1 MKAKQFF
8 LIISL
13 LVWLTPFSANA
24 YDVKIDGI
32 YYSLESTFNY
42 DTYNYD
48 LIATV
53 VSGETSYSGD
63 VNIPNNIWVNDYG
76 SEYYGK
82 RFDVM
87 NIGQSAFEGCTGLTS
102 VTIPG
107 SVTVI
112 GEAAFR
118 GCSSLTSII
127 IPNSVTTIGDEA
139 FGNCLSLTSITIPN
153 SVNTIGVGAF
163 HGTAWYN
170 NQPEDGLVYVGNVA
184 YCYKC
189 YNGYMPNG
197 TQITIKDGTSGI
209 TGYAFYKCSGLTSIT
224 IPNSVTSIGTN
235 AFYGCRGLT
244 SVTIPNSVT
253 MIGRNAFDGCS
264 GLGAVFITDLA
275 AWCNIVF
282 NEAYSNPLYYAHR
295 LFLNSQEIK
304 NLIIPDGVTR
314 IGAYAFCNCSQLTSI
329 TIPNSVSYIANYAFS
344 GCNSLTDV
352 WCYAERANIDNFS
365 FSNIASATLHV
376 PEASIES
383 YSGTPWS
390 NFGTIVAIG
399 NEIIIFADANVKAL
413 CVANWDTNGD
423 GELSEAEAAAVTDLG
438 EVFKGKTTITSFNEL
453 QYFTGLTSV
462 AASAFRNCSNLTS
475 VTIPENV
482 TSIGSQAFSGSSSL
496 TSVESKIQDPFTFC
510 SNAFSGISSNCM
522 LIVPNETR
530 DAYIAAEWTENVF
543 KGGIVETSSLAIA
556 FADFNVKAL
565 CVANWDTND
574 DGELSKAEA
583 AAVTNLGEVFKDN
596 KTILFFNE
604 LQYFTRLTSIN
615 EHAFDYCSNLTS
627 VTIPETVTSINQYAF
642 SDCSGLTSITIP
654 EGVTCIGYRAFD
666 RCRGL
671 TSITIPNNVTTIE
684 AYAFLGCSGLTSLT
698 IGNSVANICDRRS
711 GISSNDVFLGCSS
724 LTSIIVDSDNTI
736 YDSRNNCNAIIETA
750 TNTLIVGCMNTVIPE
765 SVTDIG
771 DEAFQGSDGLTS
783 IIVPNSVVKIGGNP
797 FGGCDGLTSIIVDNG
812 NPIYDSR
819 NNCNAIIETATN
831 TLIAGCMNTTIPE
844 SVTKIGDNAFTGCSG
859 LTDITIPEGVTSIGY
874 GALSGTSWLRNQPDG
889 VVYAGNVAYGYKGN
903 RPSGTL
909 TFKDGTLGITE
920 QAFQYCDGLTSITIP
935 NSVKNIGVRA
945 FSGCRNLSSVIIGSG
960 VTEIGRDAFEGTA
973 WYNNQPGGLV
983 YAGNVAYKYKGT
995 MPSGT
1000 EIILNEGTLGIAGAA
1015 FQNCTGLTSIIVPNS
1030 VVSFGDEAF
1039 DNCNMT
1045 SINIPEGVTKIGYSV
1060 FWGCTKLTSVT
1071 IPNSV
1076 KVIGEAAFW
1085 NCKSMTSL
1093 TIPVGVADIGWCA
1106 FQYCSGLT
1114 SIIIPNS
1121 VKRIDEYAFLYCS
1134 SLTDVWCYSN
1144 TPPVAHS
1151 KAYYESP
1158 IGSATLHVPAGCK
1171 AAYKL
1176 ADCWKEFGSIVE
1188 FIEGDV
1194 NSDGETDVVD
1204 VVDIARFV
1212 VGTPAETFVEILAD
1226 INYDGSVNI
1235 GDAVALVNEIA
1246 GDQNFVKAKRAP
1258 SRTAESED
1266 ALSLTLTDEGLA
1278 LVLANQ
1284 RDYTAFQ
1291 FDLFVPEGTDV
1302 ARMLLNAER
1311 KQKHQLLYNK
1321 VEEGHYRVAALS
1333 TSNRTFQGNDG
1344 ELLNFTLEGV
1354 ASGDVTI
1361 RDIHFFDT
1369 EGGDYMF
1376 CDLQSSSAT
1385 EISSLKEEQTTTR
1398 PHGIYDLQGRKV
1410 ETMSHGIYIVN
1421 GKKVIIK

>member
-8 LIISL
+8 FGILSL
-13 LVWLTPFSANA
+13 LAWLPPFSANA
-24 YDVKIDGI
+24 YDAYIDGI
-32 YYSLESTFNY
+32 YYSLER
-42 DTYNYD
+42 TYNYNTYTTER
-48 LIATV
+48 IATV
-53 VSGETSYSGD
+53 VSGENSYSGD
-63 VNIPNNIWVNDYG
+63 VNIPDYIRVYDYG
-76 SEYYGK
+76 SEYYGEM
-82 RFDVM
+82 FDVM
-87 NIGQSAFEGCTGLTS
+87 NIGQGAFEGCTG
-102 VTIPG
+102 
-107 SVTVI
+107 
-112 GEAAFR
+112 
-118 GCSSLTSII
+118 LTSII

-139 FGNCLSLTSITIPN
+139 FRNCSGLTSITIPN
-153 SVNTIGVGAF
+153 SVTTVGIGAF

-209 TGYAFYKCSGLTSIT
+209 TGYAFYNCSGLTSIT

-235 AFYGCRGLT
+235 AFSGCRGLT

-314 IGAYAFCNCSQLTSI
+314 IGAYAFYNCSQLTSI
-329 TIPNSVSYIANYAFS
+329 TIPNSVSYIANYAFC

-352 WCYAERANIDNFS
+352 WCYAERTSIDSYNFS
-365 FSNIASATLHV
+365 STNIASATLHV

-399 NEIIIFADANVKAL
+399 NEIIIFADSNVKAL

-482 TSIGSQAFSGSSSL
+482 TSINSQAFNGCSSL
-496 TSVESKIQDPFTFC
+496 TSVESKIQNPFTFG

-530 DAYIAAEWTENVF
+530 DAYLAVGWTENVF
-543 KGGIVETSSLAIA
+543 KGSVVEASSLAIA

-565 CVANWDTND
+565 CVENWDTNG

-583 AAVTNLGEVFKDN
+583 AAVTNLGEVFKNN

-604 LQYFTRLTSIN
+604 LQYFTGLTSIN
-615 EHAFDYCSNLTS
+615 ENAFYYCENLTS
-627 VTIPETVTSINQYAF
+627 VTIPESVTSINQEAF

-654 EGVTCIGYRAFD
+654 EGVISIGYRAFG

-874 GALSGTSWLRNQPDG
+874 GALSGTGWLRNQPDG

-903 RPSGTL
+903 SPSGTL
-909 TFKDGTLGITE
+909 TLKDGTLGITE

-945 FSGCRNLSSVIIGSG
+945 FQNCRNLSSVIIGSG
-960 VTEIGRDAFEGTA
+960 VTEIGRDAFDGTT
-973 WYNNQPGGLV
+973 WYNNQPEGLV

-1000 EIILNEGTLGIAGAA
+1000 EIILKEGTLGIAGAA
-1015 FQNCTGLTSIIVPNS
+1015 FQNCTGLTSITIPNS
-1030 VVSFGDEAF
+1030 VISFGDEAF
-1039 DNCNMT
+1039 DYCSIT
-1045 SINIPEGVTKIGYSV
+1045 SVNIPEGVTRIGYSV

-1071 IPNSV
+1071 IPSSV

-1085 NCKSMTSL
+1085 NCSSLTSL
-1093 TIPVGVADIGWCA
+1093 TIPIGVADIGWTA

-1114 SIIIPNS
+1114 TVIIPNS

-1134 SLTDVWCYSN
+1134 RLTDVWCYSN
-1144 TPPVAHS
+1144 TPPVTHP
-1151 KAYYESP
+1151 KAYDESP

-1171 AAYKL
+1171 ATYES

-1235 GDAVALVNEIA
+1235 GDAVALVNDIA
-1246 GDQNFVKAKRAP
+1246 GDQNFVKGQRMAPKRIP
-1258 SRTAESED
+1258 DNDELLTLNEQED
-1266 ALSLTLTDEGLA
+1266 HSLSLA
-1278 LVLANQ
+1278 LENQ

-1291 FDLFVPEGTDV
+1291 FDLYVPEGINV
-1302 ARMLLNAER
+1302 AKMLLNAQR

-1321 VEEGHYRVAALS
+1321 VEERHYRVAALS
-1333 TSNRTFQGNDG
+1333 ISNRTFQGNDG
-1344 ELLNFTLEGV
+1344 ELLNFSLEGGV
-1354 ASGDVTI
+1354 SGDVNI
-1361 RDIHFFDT
+1361 RDIHFFDAD
-1369 EGGDYMF
+1369 GSDYRF
-1376 CDLQSSSAT
+1376 SDLQSCSAT

-1398 PHGIYDLQGRKV
+1398 PHDIYDLQGRKV

-1421 GKKVIIK
+1421 GKKVIKK